1 MWPRGLEGAG
11 RLTKREG
18 PNRVTHASLS
28 GSGDVRAIPLV
39 ASPGSLA
46 V

>member
-1 MWPRGLEGAG
+1 MGPRGLEGAG

-18 PNRVTHASLS
+18 RNRVTHASLS
-28 GSGDVRAIPLV
+28 GSRGAHTIPLV